1 MGYML
6 TTLDNSKNGKMEYVG
21 HVFGKLGQAD
31 TTDPLKVKGFYW
43 GKEETANTPGMM
55 ISIFP

>member
-1 MGYML
+1 ML
-6 TTLDNSKNGKMEYVG
+6 TTLDNSKNGKMSYVG

-31 TTDPLKVKGFYW
+31 TTDPQKVKGFYW